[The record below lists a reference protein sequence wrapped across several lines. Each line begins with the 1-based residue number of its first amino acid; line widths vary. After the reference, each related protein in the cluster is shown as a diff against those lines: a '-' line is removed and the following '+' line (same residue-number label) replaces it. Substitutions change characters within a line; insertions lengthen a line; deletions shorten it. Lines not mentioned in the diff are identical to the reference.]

1 MEDFN
6 RSVTIIFWYKVSR
19 DSLVKK
25 PPIGVGYVVLAVTVI
40 SPRDFDRDFD
50 RRDLLID
57 LPGQYRSN
65 TTPAN
70 GPYLSLFPA
79 IPVYNTHIRLGFNRF
94 PVSGYLQPHI
104 MSLGTTYSQHSAYS
118 RKSTATPVPSS

>member
-6 RSVTIIFWYKVSR
+6 RSVTIIFWYKVCR
-19 DSLVKK
+19 DPLVKN
-25 PPIGVGYVVLAVTVI
+25 PPIRGGHVVLAMNLI

-104 MSLGTTYSQHSAYS
+104 MSLGTTYSQHSADS

>member
-1 MEDFN
+1 MQKQVEDFN
-6 RSVTIIFWYKVSR
+6 RSVTIIFWYKVGR
-19 DSLVKK
+19 YPLQKK
-25 PPIGVGYVVLAVTVI
+25 PPIRGVHVVLAVTVI
-40 SPRDFDRDFD
+40 SSRDYDRDFD

-57 LPGQYRSN
+57 SSDQYRSN

-94 PVSGYLQPHI
+94 PVSGHLQPHI
-104 MSLGTTYSQHSAYS
+104 MSLGTTYS
-118 RKSTATPVPSS
+118 